1 MTEGNNTMTMEQA
14 QQEMKEY
21 RKVFDVVRLIGEE
34 SIRKMNEGRE
44 SEISS
49 GAVACYTFWKKSERC
64 KNCITARVFRE
75 KGQRTKLEFRGE
87 QIYQVTARYV
97 EIDGKPYVME
107 LVKEMEEE
115 FLLDGEGCE
124 KLVRKLD
131 GYNRELYM
139 DVLTGSYNRRYY
151 ERKNRISRGRCDR
164 SGRF

>member
-1 MTEGNNTMTMEQA
+1 MTEENNTMTMEQA

-44 SEISS
+44 SEIPS

-151 ERKNRISRGRCDR
+151 EERLKEKQDQPGSL
-164 SGRF
+164 